1 MLPYA
6 LAMAGLL
13 ALFDLVWYST
23 VALAVTRARKAFVE
37 GPWGRRIERATGA
50 VLIALGIRLALERR

>member
-1 MLPYA
+1 VILYA

-23 VALAVTRARKAFVE
+23 LAVTRARKAFVE

>member
-1 MLPYA
+1 MST
-6 LAMAGLL
+6 LL
-13 ALFDLVWYST
+13 AWYST
-23 VALAVTRARKAFVE
+23 VAVAVSRARKAFVE